1 LAKGI
6 YLEENQSTFMDRIS
20 ALRNIEDALA
30 DFEAGETTLADLE
43 GDVRGI
49 LRTYAADLEGELGAY
64 RASGEGFEDVVVV
77 AQSRNAACDR
87 AEELLADARV
97 VSVEPVE

>member
-1 LAKGI
+1 
-6 YLEENQSTFMDRIS
+6 MDRIS

-30 DFEAGETTLADLE
+30 DFEAGESTLADLE

-49 LRTYAADLEGELGAY
+49 LRTYAADLEGELTAY
-64 RASGEGFEDVVVV
+64 RASGEDFSDLVVV
-77 AQSRNAACDR
+77 AGSRRGARERVEGLVD
-87 AEELLADARV
+87 DARD